1 MVAAYGVP
9 EGHVIHQDDESEPQ
23 RRQAL
28 VGVPSVQGSMAAVS
42 QFVVLMVLVSC
53 GLAGV
58 DAKAGSRDAQR
69 RARQAPSGPRIPKV
83 EVEHRLHL
91 QRQRASS
98 RMHLSRIADIRRHSS
113 SHKHRSD
120 PMPKH
125 TSYVASSLKTDSIDW
140 PSSCEGVQLRFNT
153 TPDISDL
160 MQIALLEAKSAFV
173 VSREN
178 VDAAWVPLRNGPLR
192 APGQLLPEDDSDVIR
207 EEKYKRCAVIGN
219 SGHLLAT
226 EKYVIAAAKQLG
238 LPNPWRSSDQG
249 KADEPRDAAGED
261 SDEDEQVDLGQRRR
275 LAEDGQSH
283 IAPRTD
289 RVSAATRRN
298 NTLTYIKGMMLP
310 LEQGAILLP
319 MVETVSRGY
328 EMELLNL
335 MMQMA
340 RPDAKVRVLSL
351 RAVHIAADLLIR
363 WRQRM
368 RCAGIRTSG
377 GFRPTTGFLAT
388 FLMLSTCDHLV
399 LFGFGGASRAG
410 LKTPFHFYTGLQ
422 ERTWATKSDNVHS
435 FDAEWAALRSLAS
448 AGSLKFCNDASDE
461 GCGSVW
467 DMHNP

>member
-1 MVAAYGVP
+1 
-9 EGHVIHQDDESEPQ
+9 
-23 RRQAL
+23 
-28 VGVPSVQGSMAAVS
+28 
-42 QFVVLMVLVSC
+42 
-53 GLAGV
+53 
-58 DAKAGSRDAQR
+58 
-69 RARQAPSGPRIPKV
+69 
-83 EVEHRLHL
+83 
-91 QRQRASS
+91 
-98 RMHLSRIADIRRHSS
+98 
-113 SHKHRSD
+113 
-120 PMPKH
+120 MPKH

-226 EKYVIAAAKQLG
+226 EYGPTIDSFDAVIRLNQAPTLGYRPHVGSKTTFRLLNRAWYRKYVIAAAKQLG

-275 LAEDGQSH
+275 LAEDDQSH